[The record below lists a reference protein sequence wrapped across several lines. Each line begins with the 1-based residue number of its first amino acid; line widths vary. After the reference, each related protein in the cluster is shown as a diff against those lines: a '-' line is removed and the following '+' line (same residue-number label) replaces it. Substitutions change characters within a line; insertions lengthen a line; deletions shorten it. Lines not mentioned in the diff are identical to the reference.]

1 MINFRELAQRRITRR
16 ELFGGLAAA
25 VASVFAGKWLI
36 DRFSAPA
43 AVNGAAQLEPPGPG
57 FIDVRE
63 FKKSMTVEGLNE
75 TAEKYFASERNWDRL
90 MAKPLSGIDGA
101 PALLNDVAHLLAGL
115 RLLPGMRVVDFGA
128 GSCWLSRWLTQLGME
143 VIALDVSPTAL
154 KIGQELYRRLPV
166 IGERPAPTFLVFD
179 GHRIDLPDASV
190 DRIVVLDTFHHL
202 LNPDKVLAEMSRIL
216 KPGGIAGFSE
226 PGPHHSRSPTSQ
238 SEMRNYRV
246 LEDDV
251 DIHKIWSA
259 ANKAG
264 FGRIQLAVFPA
275 TLYLLTL
282 PEFDEYLAGGKQ
294 NERFA
299 ELTRREME
307 GRRVFFMQKGAQ
319 PPTYD
324 SRSRAGLAAKVDVTL
339 RAESVKAGE
348 AVEARVVVTNTGKA
362 TWLPHGT
369 KPGAVWLGCN
379 LLGPAG
385 RVAGYDCPRHALTP
399 GDGRPVAPGE
409 TLTLDVKI
417 PAPPK
422 GSHVLEFDLVSEAVA
437 WFATVGSEPARVN
450 VEVK

>member
-1 MINFRELAQRRITRR
+1 VRISVREFARRPITRR
-16 ELFGGLAAA
+16 ALFGGIAAF
-25 VASVFAGKWLI
+25 ASGFAAKWLV
-36 DRFSAPA
+36 DKWSAPE
-43 AVNGAAQLEPPGPG
+43 AVGGAAKLEPPGPG

-63 FKKSMTVEGLNE
+63 FKKSMTVEALNE
-75 TAEKYFASERNWDRL
+75 TAEQYFASARNWDRL

-143 VIALDVSPTAL
+143 AIALDVSPTAL

-166 IGERPAPTFLVFD
+166 IGERPPPSFLQFD

-202 LNPDKVLAEMSRIL
+202 LNPDEVLAEMSRIL

-251 DIHKIWSA
+251 DVHRIWA
-259 ANKAG
+259 AASKAG

-275 TLYLLTL
+275 TPYLLTL

-319 PPTYD
+319 PPIYG
-324 SRSRAGLAAKVDVTL
+324 SRSRVGLAAKLDVTL
-339 RAESVKAGE
+339 RSESVKAGE
-348 AVEARVVVTNTGKA
+348 ALEARIVVTNTGKA
-362 TWLPHGT
+362 TWLPHGA
-369 KPGAVWLGCN
+369 KPGAVWLGCH
-379 LLGPAG
+379 LLGAAG
-385 RVAGYDCPRHALTP
+385 RVGGFECPRHALTP

-422 GSHVLEFDLVSEAVA
+422 GSHVLEFDLVSESVA
-437 WFATVGSEPARVN
+437 WFASVGSEPARVN
-450 VEVK
+450 VQVK